1 MKKKERKNEPVEEA
15 SEVVLEQKDI
25 ERPPPEET
33 KEQLIKEP
41 LNYCQQETCGSK
53 RKREYMLNE
62 QEYDSCVKSSE
73 RKYDEEGEQENEDAA
88 NSNSSLTLVGEPLR
102 KERKLEEDENGLGS
116 EKEVLFYTLARQI
129 SDLESYMTAKLSFR
143 ISGKKWD
150 VNAVDCQYV
159 TYKLKNSP
167 GTRIY
172 IPRSLHD
179 CFIEVIMGILRFR
192 YLSPLLMN
200 DLDVEWLEPETSK
213 GITFVIKHR
222 QWHEVII
229 LAHS

>member
-25 ERPPPEET
+25 ERPPPDET

-41 LNYCQQETCGSK
+41 LNYCQQVTCGSK
-53 RKREYMLNE
+53 RKREFVLSE
-62 QEYDSCVKSSE
+62 KEPDSCLKYSE
-73 RKYDEEGEQENEDAA
+73 GKYDEEEEQDAA
-88 NSNSSLTLVGEPLR
+88 NSNSPLTFLGKPLR

-116 EKEVLFYTLARQI
+116 EKEILFYTLARQI

-167 GTRIY
+167 GTRVY

-179 CFIEVIMGILRFR
+179 CFIEVITGILRYR